1 MKRFNEVLRQDFA
14 RKDETPN
21 CYIEHVPSLI
31 GSLCYFD
38 EVQQELNTVRAQ
50 LVEERTYNKDN
61 NARVEALLDMNR
73 QLQSKIAQLKES
85 EDDLNEQ
92 VRCQAA
98 AITRHLAQRDADRD
112 HIDDLTQQVK
122 SLQAALDERDEE
134 LERQPVWPKLD
145 EDPGTRTNQLI
156 NALYHDRARLE
167 KALKRGAF
175 LANQYKDVLAEC
187 IKLTDKE
194 GKEHPDLT
202 YASGLLSEWCHV
214 NG

>member
-1 MKRFNEVLRQDFA
+1 MSTPY
-14 RKDETPN
+14 ETHLEQTIKN
-21 CYIEHVPSLI
+21 QAQEISGLK
-31 GSLCYFD
+31 FMND
-38 EVQQELNTVRAQ
+38 QQA
-50 LVEERTYNKDN
+50 
-61 NARVEALLDMNR
+61 A
-73 QLQSKIAQLKES
+73 KIAQLKES
-85 EDDLNEQ
+85 EDKLNEKLLANGLRIHAEIQ
-92 VRCQAA
+92 QAQMA
-98 AITRHLAQRDADRD
+98 ADR
-112 HIDDLTQQVK
+112 IDDLEQQVK

-167 KALKRGAF
+167 KALKHGAF

>member
-1 MKRFNEVLRQDFA
+1 MSTPY
-14 RKDETPN
+14 ETHLEQTIKN
-21 CYIEHVPSLI
+21 QAQEISGLK
-31 GSLCYFD
+31 FMND
-38 EVQQELNTVRAQ
+38 QQA
-50 LVEERTYNKDN
+50 
-61 NARVEALLDMNR
+61 A
-73 QLQSKIAQLKES
+73 KIAQLKES

-134 LERQPVWPKLD
+134 LEDHADENEELLKRLEALQVDTSTEAAAKWPASSE
-145 EDPGTRTNQLI
+145 EDPDTRTNQLI

-167 KALKRGAF
+167 KALKHGAF
-175 LANQYKDVLAEC
+175 LANQYKDVLAER

-194 GKEHPDLT
+194 GKEHPDLV